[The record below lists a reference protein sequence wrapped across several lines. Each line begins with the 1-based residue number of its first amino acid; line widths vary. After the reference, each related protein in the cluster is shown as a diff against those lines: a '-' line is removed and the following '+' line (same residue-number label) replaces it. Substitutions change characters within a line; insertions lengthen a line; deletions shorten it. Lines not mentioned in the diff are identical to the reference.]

1 MRELAVRIL
10 VAIVAIPFIAA
21 LILFGKIPLV
31 LLVCLVVGLGM
42 WEYFQLTG
50 VRIQPVF
57 QIIMI
62 VQAVFTCWL
71 VYFYGLMPLYFSVLA
86 AFGIVAFAN
95 TFRRDIASASTRM
108 LHMFFGFFYVGLMNF
123 MILIRELEHIKY
135 DDYRLGG
142 IWLWFLLV
150 VIWVT
155 DTAAYFV
162 GRAFGRHKLSP
173 IISPKKTIEGFLGGL
188 VFGTSAAFVFSL
200 LALQDIAKWQILVAG
215 FMISLFGQLG
225 DLVESLLKR
234 RVGIKDSSGI
244 IPGHGGVLDRFDSTL
259 FALPTLYFL
268 LICYIY
274 VD

>member
-1 MRELAVRIL
+1 
-10 VAIVAIPFIAA
+10 
-21 LILFGKIPLV
+21 
-31 LLVCLVVGLGM
+31 
-42 WEYFQLTG
+42 
-50 VRIQPVF
+50 
-57 QIIMI
+57 
-62 VQAVFTCWL
+62 
-71 VYFYGLMPLYFSVLA
+71 
-86 AFGIVAFAN
+86 
-95 TFRRDIASASTRM
+95 
-108 LHMFFGFFYVGLMNF
+108 MFFGFFYVGLMNF